1 MVSPKCQN
9 AIQKRD
15 ISQKCKSVSP
25 PLKEYYKNEQSLGV
39 AAF

>member
-25 PLKEYYKNEQSLGV
+25 LKEYKNEQSLGV